1 MWHGEPVCAA
11 IQEEGIPMAK
21 AEWGVKR
28 VCQELGCGARFYDL
42 MRDPVICP
50 ICGTELIVEV
60 TDTPEDEEF
69 KQSTEEARAAKKVP
83 DAIEDEDDILSEDG
97 DGVDIDDDV
106 LDESDEDTVPLD
118 DIANVPTD
126 DES

>member
-1 MWHGEPVCAA
+1 
-11 IQEEGIPMAK
+11 MAK

-28 VCQELGCGARFYDL
+28 VCLELGCGARFYDL

-50 ICGTELIVEV
+50 KCGAELIVEV
-60 TDTPEDEEF
+60 SEAPENEEF
-69 KQSTEEARAAKKVP
+69 KQSTDEARAAKKAP
-83 DAIEDEDDILSEDG
+83 AALEDEEDILTEDG

>member
-11 IQEEGIPMAK
+11 VQEEGIFMAK

-28 VCQELGCGARFYDL
+28 VCQELGCDARFYDL

-50 ICGTELIVEV
+50 KCGAELIVEMP
-60 TDTPEDEEF
+60 DTPEDEKF
-69 KQSTEEARAAKKVP
+69 KQSTDEARPAKKAP
-83 DAIEDEDDILSEDG
+83 AALEDEDDILTEDG

-106 LDESDEDTVPLD
+106 LDQSDEDTVPLD
-118 DIANVPTD
+118 DIANVATD